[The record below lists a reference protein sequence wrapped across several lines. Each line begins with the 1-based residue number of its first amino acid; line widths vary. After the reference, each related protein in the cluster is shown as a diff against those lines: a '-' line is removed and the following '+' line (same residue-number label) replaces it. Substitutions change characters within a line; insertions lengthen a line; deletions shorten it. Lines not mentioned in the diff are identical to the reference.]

1 MLITHFRREP
11 AMTLTLEPPTTG
23 SPITLVPQALFC
35 QCGCARC
42 AKYDHCMN
50 RRCLQ

>member
-1 MLITHFRREP
+1 MS
-11 AMTLTLEPPTTG
+11 LTLEPPVTE
-23 SPITLVPQALFC
+23 VPTKLAPRALFC

-42 AKYDHCMN
+42 AKYDHCLS

>member
-1 MLITHFRREP
+1 MELLLRLLRMAP
-11 AMTLTLEPPTTG
+11 G
-23 SPITLVPQALFC
+23 LFC

-42 AKYDHCMN
+42 AKYDHCHS